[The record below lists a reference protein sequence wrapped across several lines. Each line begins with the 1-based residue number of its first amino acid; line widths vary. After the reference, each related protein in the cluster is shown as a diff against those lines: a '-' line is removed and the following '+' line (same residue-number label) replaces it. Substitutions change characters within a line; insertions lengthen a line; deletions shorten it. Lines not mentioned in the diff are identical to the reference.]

1 MESMNMLLVL
11 FMVTVLCC
19 VKVKS
24 ISQDEV
30 DEIGQSLRI
39 KYDVLDNFID
49 ADKKYLARVTLSNT
63 GRLNITRGNWG
74 LYFCSIR
81 IIEPDHL
88 PHNPS
93 GYVIPGGS
101 GIKVT
106 HVNGCL
112 HKLEPTSAF
121 KGVATGR
128 ELVLEFKVKYFA
140 VARTDIPPNWYIA
153 APSLKPQIINNTA
166 GGALDFVGDFK
177 TPRQYKRCTVDKYH
191 PYSPEERYDKVD
203 IEDLG
208 EAPLLLVPSPVSI
221 TGPCG
226 TSRVVLNESEWR
238 IVYDEP
244 LTEEAEYL
252 AEKLNLTKEMKG
264 SSKTQRSVIRLSIG
278 SPVVMV
284 DGKLSNSLEA
294 YKLDVNE
301 DPSVVIIGKGR
312 AGVFYGIQTL
322 LGIIDTNNSIP
333 SILTIRDSPRYE
345 YRGMHLDV
353 GRNFKT
359 KETVKRLLDA
369 MATYKLNKF
378 HFHLT
383 EDEGWRLEIP
393 GLEELTSVGSKRCHE
408 LKEQEC
414 LLPQLG
420 SDPNGSKVKQ
430 FYSVLDYKEIL
441 EYAEKRHIEV
451 IPEIDMPAHSRAAIK
466 AMEARYQRF
475 KKIGDDN
482 KAQKY
487 LLTEPGDPSRYISV
501 QWFTDNAINPC
512 MESTYTFVKHVVKEI
527 VRMHQ
532 HFQKLKMFHFG
543 GDEVAHG
550 AWTNSTA
557 CKNFARRLGLKF
569 SSADIVD
576 KLKEYFV
583 QRVANITKDES
594 LDLGG
599 WEDGMLGPKFVP
611 YDRESIKSS
620 QVFAYAWRGGGQ
632 RAYNLA
638 NAGYKVILSQATHLY
653 FDHPYEPEPEE
664 RGYYWAARFT
674 DTRKTFGY
682 LPEDLYANVKVTK
695 WGEPLDRT
703 ALCKEPN
710 SCPPLNKT
718 ENILGMTGALWTET
732 VRTADQMDSMVFPRL
747 LALAERAWHKASWED
762 VKEEEERN
770 RKEKEDWEKF
780 ANFLG
785 YKELG
790 RLDKMGIKYHIPVPG
805 ARVDGSKVKVR
816 TVLPG
821 LPVHFSTDG
830 EVTWLNITDSTR
842 VTGKVKLATRSA
854 DGLRLS
860 RSIDFTV
867 ESSASKRV
875 SNFVFA
881 FSVVLFTR
889 MISQ

>member
-1 MESMNMLLVL
+1 
-11 FMVTVLCC
+11 
-19 VKVKS
+19 
-24 ISQDEV
+24 
-30 DEIGQSLRI
+30 
-39 KYDVLDNFID
+39 
-49 ADKKYLARVTLSNT
+49 
-63 GRLNITRGNWG
+63 
-74 LYFCSIR
+74 
-81 IIEPDHL
+81 
-88 PHNPS
+88 
-93 GYVIPGGS
+93 
-101 GIKVT
+101 
-106 HVNGCL
+106 
-112 HKLEPTSAF
+112 
-121 KGVATGR
+121 
-128 ELVLEFKVKYFA
+128 
-140 VARTDIPPNWYIA
+140 
-153 APSLKPQIINNTA
+153 
-166 GGALDFVGDFK
+166 
-177 TPRQYKRCTVDKYH
+177 
-191 PYSPEERYDKVD
+191 
-203 IEDLG
+203 
-208 EAPLLLVPSPVSI
+208 
-221 TGPCG
+221 
-226 TSRVVLNESEWR
+226 
-238 IVYDEP
+238 
-244 LTEEAEYL
+244 
-252 AEKLNLTKEMKG
+252 MKG
-264 SSKTQRSVIRLSIG
+264 SSKTQRSVIRLTLG

-301 DPSVVIIGKGR
+301 DPSVVIIGKGN

-393 GLEELTSVGSKRCHE
+393 GLEELTSVGSKRCHD

-842 VTGKVKLATRSA
+842 VTGKVKLATSHDILAGIRRDVYEFNFANFIKHERSYLNVTALVSHFVEGEQSCVKKCKDNKACLSINMAAQPNSNALHWCGLLSTDKYNESTKFISNESSIHYSIQSPCA
-854 DGLRLS
+854 DGACLHGGTCYPSYENGDFRCACPPLYVGKACQKENTHIGSFWLNFQEFQGNRDNNTVVINTLNPYIKTTTVRIVAQAWYGHVSLRAELYGC
-860 RSIDFTV
+860 TP
-867 ESSASKRV
+867 
-875 SNFVFA
+875 
-881 FSVVLFTR
+881 
-889 MISQ
+889 